1 MWSDWWLH
9 TTLPT
14 TISVHFAP
22 WSWAFSKCA
31 RLGNGSSWFF
41 EINWGVFLG
50 PYISQLLPNL
60 SAALLKSNG
69 PHLRVSCS
77 EIFSAALSGK
87 SNQCNALHLQIN
99 LILCTRHTLFVPS
112 HQYKYTTFIL
122 STGFVLCSSSLR
134 QLASNRL
141 DGRHMGCL
149 FFHILNDR
157 RICRIYGHRQKNVFI
172 LLLCIAIWE
181 ERKMTGNA
189 TNFAI
194 QIFVE
199 KIVIWKTT
207 KRSNILRNDRKY
219 DKCCQLTFD

>member
-1 MWSDWWLH
+1 M
-9 TTLPT
+9 
-14 TISVHFAP
+14 
-22 WSWAFSKCA
+22 
-31 RLGNGSSWFF
+31 
-41 EINWGVFLG
+41 G

-87 SNQCNALHLQIN
+87 SNQCNALYLQIN

-157 RICRIYGHRQKNVFI
+157 RICRIYGHWQKKFFV

-199 KIVIWKTT
+199 KNCSLKNNKT
-207 KRSNILRNDRKY
+207 KQHFK
-219 DKCCQLTFD
+219 K

>member
-1 MWSDWWLH
+1 M
-9 TTLPT
+9 
-14 TISVHFAP
+14 
-22 WSWAFSKCA
+22 
-31 RLGNGSSWFF
+31 
-41 EINWGVFLG
+41 G

-87 SNQCNALHLQIN
+87 SNQCNALYLQIN

-157 RICRIYGHRQKNVFI
+157 RICRIYGHRHKKY
-172 LLLCIAIWE
+172 LCFAHMHCNLGGK
-181 ERKMTGNA
+181 KMTGNA
-189 TNFAI
+189 TNF

-199 KIVIWKTT
+199 KNCSLKFMVPKKTPPL
-207 KRSNILRNDRKY
+207 KKSS
-219 DKCCQLTFD
+219 

>member
-1 MWSDWWLH
+1 MCKVGKREQLIFWDKLRCFFG
-9 TTLPT
+9 
-14 TISVHFAP
+14 TIHF
-22 WSWAFSKCA
+22 
-31 RLGNGSSWFF
+31 
-41 EINWGVFLG
+41 
-50 PYISQLLPNL
+50 

-77 EIFSAALSGK
+77 EIFSAALSVK
-87 SNQCNALHLQIN
+87 SNQCNALYLQIN

-199 KIVIWKTT
+199 KIVLWKTT
-207 KRSNILRNDRKY
+207 KRSNILRNYRKY
-219 DKCCQLTFD
+219 DKCCQLTFDFLNERTLSCELQLWPV

>member
-1 MWSDWWLH
+1 MLRSHPIYSGCPSFFWQVGIKNRFLTNGDNL
-9 TTLPT
+9 TIDYLTLN
-14 TISVHFAP
+14 ISLIWPP
-22 WSWAFSKCA
+22 WSWAFSICA

-41 EINWGVFLG
+41 EIKWGVFLG

-87 SNQCNALHLQIN
+87 SNQCNALYLQIN

-157 RICRIYGHRQKNVFI
+157 RICRIYGHLQKNVFYVLSRI
-172 LLLCIAIWE
+172 
-181 ERKMTGNA
+181 
-189 TNFAI
+189 
-194 QIFVE
+194 
-199 KIVIWKTT
+199 
-207 KRSNILRNDRKY
+207 Y
-219 DKCCQLTFD
+219 

>member
-1 MWSDWWLH
+1 M
-9 TTLPT
+9 
-14 TISVHFAP
+14 
-22 WSWAFSKCA
+22 
-31 RLGNGSSWFF
+31 
-41 EINWGVFLG
+41 G

-87 SNQCNALHLQIN
+87 SNQCNALYLQIN

-157 RICRIYGHRQKNVFI
+157 RICRIYGHRQKC
-172 LLLCIAIWE
+172 LH
-181 ERKMTGNA
+181 
-189 TNFAI
+189 FAPMHCNLGGK
-194 QIFVE
+194 E
-199 KIVIWKTT
+199 
-207 KRSNILRNDRKY
+207 NDRKCNQFCHS
-219 DKCCQLTFD
+219 DICGKKLFSEKQQNEATF

>member
-1 MWSDWWLH
+1 M
-9 TTLPT
+9 
-14 TISVHFAP
+14 
-22 WSWAFSKCA
+22 
-31 RLGNGSSWFF
+31 
-41 EINWGVFLG
+41 G

-69 PHLRVSCS
+69 PHLRVRCS

-87 SNQCNALHLQIN
+87 SNQCNALYLQIN

-112 HQYKYTTFIL
+112 HQYKYT
-122 STGFVLCSSSLR
+122 TGFVLCSSSLR

-157 RICRIYGHRQKNVFI
+157 RICRIYGHRQKNVF
-172 LLLCIAIWE
+172 LLLQSIAIWE

-194 QIFVE
+194 QIFVGKNCSLKNNE
-199 KIVIWKTT
+199 T
-207 KRSNILRNDRKY
+207 KQHFMK
-219 DKCCQLTFD
+219 

>member
-1 MWSDWWLH
+1 M
-9 TTLPT
+9 
-14 TISVHFAP
+14 
-22 WSWAFSKCA
+22 
-31 RLGNGSSWFF
+31 
-41 EINWGVFLG
+41 G

-60 SAALLKSNG
+60 SAALLKLNG

-87 SNQCNALHLQIN
+87 SNQCNALYLQIN
-99 LILCTRHTLFVPS
+99 LLCTRHTLFVPS
-112 HQYKYTTFIL
+112 HQYKYTTLIL

-141 DGRHMGCL
+141 DGRHMGSGCL

-172 LLLCIAIWE
+172 LLLCISIW

-189 TNFAI
+189 TSSAI

-199 KIVIWKTT
+199 KIV
-207 KRSNILRNDRKY
+207 L
-219 DKCCQLTFD
+219 

>member
-1 MWSDWWLH
+1 MCKVGKREQL
-9 TTLPT
+9 
-14 TISVHFAP
+14 I
-22 WSWAFSKCA
+22 
-31 RLGNGSSWFF
+31 
-41 EINWGVFLG
+41 FLDNVWCFLV

-87 SNQCNALHLQIN
+87 SNQCNALYLQIN
-99 LILCTRHTLFVPS
+99 LILWTRHTLFVPS

-157 RICRIYGHRQKNVFI
+157 RICRIYGHRQKC
-172 LLLCIAIWE
+172 LH
-181 ERKMTGNA
+181 
-189 TNFAI
+189 FAPMHCNLGGK
-194 QIFVE
+194 E
-199 KIVIWKTT
+199 
-207 KRSNILRNDRKY
+207 NDRKCNQFCHS
-219 DKCCQLTFD
+219 DICGKKLFSEKQQNEATF

>member
-1 MWSDWWLH
+1 M
-9 TTLPT
+9 
-14 TISVHFAP
+14 
-22 WSWAFSKCA
+22 
-31 RLGNGSSWFF
+31 
-41 EINWGVFLG
+41 G

-69 PHLRVSCS
+69 PHLLVSCS
-77 EIFSAALSGK
+77 EIFSAALSVK
-87 SNQCNALHLQIN
+87 SNQCNALYLQIN

-141 DGRHMGCL
+141 DGRHMGSGCL
-149 FFHILNDR
+149 FFYILNDR

-181 ERKMTGNA
+181 DMKMTGNA
-189 TNFAI
+189 TSFAI

-199 KIVIWKTT
+199 KNCSLKNNKT
-207 KRSNILRNDRKY
+207 KQHFK
-219 DKCCQLTFD
+219 K